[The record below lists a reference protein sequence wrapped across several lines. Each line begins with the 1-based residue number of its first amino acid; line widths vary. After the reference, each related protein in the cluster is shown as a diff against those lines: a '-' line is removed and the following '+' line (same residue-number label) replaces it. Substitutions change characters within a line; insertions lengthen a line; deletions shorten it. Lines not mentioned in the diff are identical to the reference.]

1 MEATPFENLQVGAE
15 LPAIT
20 FAPVTRQTLALYA
33 GASGDHNPMH
43 IDSDFAKQAGM
54 DDVFAHGM
62 LGMAYLG
69 RALTSWVPQSAIHQF
84 STRFVAIA
92 HLRDQLT
99 CRGTAVEEI
108 EQAGE
113 QYVRL
118 QLSAAN
124 QNGEIKL
131 QGEALVL
138 RSYLM

>member
-1 MEATPFENLQVGAE
+1 MGATPFEDLQVGDD

-20 FAPVTRQTLALYA
+20 FAPITRQTLALYA

-54 DDVFAHGM
+54 EDVFAHGM

-69 RALTSWVPQSAIHQF
+69 RALTSWVPQKAIRQF
-84 STRFVAIA
+84 STRFVAIT

-99 CRGTAVEEI
+99 CRGSAVEEI

-113 QYVRL
+113 RYVRL
-118 QLSAAN
+118 QLSATD
-124 QNGEIKL
+124 QNGAIKL

-138 RSYLM
+138 RANKL

>member
-1 MEATPFENLQVGAE
+1 MEATPLKDLQVSDD

-20 FAPVTRQTLALYA
+20 FAPITRQTLALYA

-54 DDVFAHGM
+54 EDVFAHGM
-62 LGMAYLG
+62 LSMAYLG
-69 RALTSWVPQSAIHQF
+69 RALTSWVPQLAIRQF
-84 STRFVAIA
+84 STRFVAIT

-99 CRGTAVEEI
+99 CRGTAVEEF

-118 QLSAAN
+118 LLSATD

-131 QGEALVL
+131 QGEATVL
-138 RSYLM
+138 RSYLK

>member
-1 MEATPFENLQVGAE
+1 MTTTPFGTLKIGDDLHA
-15 LPAIT
+15 LT
-20 FAPVTRQTLALYA
+20 FPPITRQTLALYA

-54 DDVFAHGM
+54 EDVFAHGM

-69 RALTSWVPQSAIHQF
+69 RALINWVPQKAIRQF
-84 STRFVAIA
+84 SARFVAIT
-92 HLRDQLT
+92 HLGDQLT
-99 CRGTAVEEI
+99 CRGTAVEEL

-118 QLSAAN
+118 RLSATD

-131 QGEALVL
+131 QGEAIVL